1 MGALP
6 KLNFPPL
13 AMNRDTALEYTGLA
27 PKLFDELE
35 ARGDFSAKRIGRN
48 GEKMYPREQL
58 EAVTGRFWGIAALD
72 LDDEVAGLNG

>member
-35 ARGDFSAKRIGRN
+35 ARGDFAGKKIGRN
-48 GEKMYPREQL
+48 GEKMYPRDQL
-58 EAVTGRFWGIAALD
+58 EAVTGRFWGVTSTN
-72 LDDEVAGLNG
+72 LDDEVGALNG

>member
-27 PKLFDELE
+27 PKLFDEME
-35 ARGDFSAKRIGRN
+35 ARGDCPARRSAATAKRSIRAISW
-48 GEKMYPREQL
+48 R
-58 EAVTGRFWGIAALD
+58 RSAASGACRTID
-72 LDDEVAGLNG
+72 MDDEVGSLNG